1 MPAVEGSV
9 VRSELEDLITA
20 CLDAPAAPAGDVRH
34 LRKMR
39 DAAVPVLVH
48 LLEDE
53 PRASR
58 RRRICE
64 LLADVIEGQPALL
77 APYLRFE
84 SWHLARNLAFVLGEL
99 RDPEGI
105 PCLADLGRHDEY
117 RVRREVLDALRK
129 IGTEEARTTQTVFF
143 SDPDPRIKRHL
154 IAGLDSYDS
163 HASEWLVRIVRSRDY
178 SRHGTS
184 VKEAAIAALGRM
196 RADEALPVLKRVAN
210 SRWVLGRK
218 RKMLKDAARGALQE
232 AYSSR

>member
-1 MPAVEGSV
+1 MP
-9 VRSELEDLITA
+9 SEVAGLIAACVDATTAPAEDLR
-20 CLDAPAAPAGDVRH
+20 D
-34 LRKMR
+34 LRNMS

-64 LLADVIEGQPALL
+64 VLGDIVEGQPEIL
-77 APYLRFE
+77 APYVRFD

-99 RDPEGI
+99 RDPAGI
-105 PCLADLGRHDEY
+105 PCLADLGRHGEY

-129 IGTEEARTTQTVFF
+129 IGTEAARTAQTVFF
-143 SDPDPRIKRHL
+143 SDPDPRIRRHL
-154 IAGLDSYDS
+154 IAGLDSHDS
-163 HASEWLVRIVRSRDY
+163 YASEWLLRIVRSRDY
-178 SRHGTS
+178 SRAGTS
-184 VKEAAIAALGRM
+184 VKEAAIAALGRI

-210 SRWVLGRK
+210 SRWVLGRR
-218 RKMLKDAARGALQE
+218 RKMLKDAARGVLQE